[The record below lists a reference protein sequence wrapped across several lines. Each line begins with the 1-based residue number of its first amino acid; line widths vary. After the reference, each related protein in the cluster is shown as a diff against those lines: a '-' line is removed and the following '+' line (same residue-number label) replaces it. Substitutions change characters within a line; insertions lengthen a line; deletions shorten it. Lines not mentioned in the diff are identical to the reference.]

1 MTRDQFISLFFI
13 ALLVFVVFEI
23 FLIFGPFFHSIF
35 WAAILA
41 FGFYPVFDRL
51 KKMLKT
57 HDLIAAFLMTILIFL
72 VVIPPI
78 VFLIINITGQAIDL
92 YQAVSS
98 YIQSGQLEKLIN
110 DTRAVPFVQTLEKQ
124 IGRWEPLNQNI
135 STWMLNGA
143 RNLGNTIAAQV
154 GHLTKN
160 LFFVILNVF
169 LVAILLF
176 IFLKDG
182 WKIYQFIYDIAPLE
196 KETKKSV
203 FGQINETFSAVIRGQ
218 LLTSLT
224 QAIIAGAI
232 FWILGIPASIF
243 FGMATF
249 LAALIPVA
257 GPSIIWL
264 PLTVYLFIQH
274 AYVKAMILFLFGLL
288 VISLVDNFMKPILI
302 GEKTKL
308 PYFLLFFGILGGLKL
323 YGLMGIFLAP
333 VILSV
338 FFALVKIYQEK
349 YI

>member
-13 ALLVFVVFEI
+13 ALLIFVVYEI

-41 FGFYPVFDRL
+41 FGFYPLYDRL
-51 KKMLKT
+51 KKALKT
-57 HDLIAAFLMTILIFL
+57 HEIIAALLMTVLIFL
-72 VVIPPI
+72 IVIPP
-78 VFLIINITGQAIDL
+78 VVLLIINITGQAIDL
-92 YQAVSS
+92 YQIVSS
-98 YIQSGQLEKLIN
+98 YVQSGELEKMI
-110 DTRAVPFVQTLEKQ
+110 DDIRAVPFIQSLEKQ
-124 IGRWEPLNQNI
+124 IGQWEPLNQNI
-135 STWMLNGA
+135 STWMLNAA
-143 RNLGNTIAAQV
+143 RNIGNFIATQV
-154 GHLTKN
+154 GLLTKN

-182 WKIYQFIYDIAPLE
+182 GKIYQFIYDIAPLE

-224 QAIIAGAI
+224 QAILAGNI
-232 FWILGIPASIF
+232 FWILGIPASIL

-257 GPSIIWL
+257 GPSMIWL
-264 PLTVYLFIQH
+264 PLTIYLFIQQ
-274 AYVKAMILFLFGLL
+274 AYVKAVILFLFGLL
-288 VISLVDNFMKPILI
+288 VISLIDNFMKPILI

-308 PYFLLFFGILGGLKL
+308 PYFLLFFGILGGIKL